1 MQLEGSRLKLVF
13 ELVVARAV
21 NYRCD
26 QVCSLCIVPCLEG
39 LCVSCGQSL
48 SLDPTNCTS
57 EAEEIGRDQCRMVQR
72 FRTLMQ
78 RSLMQ
83 GFRRDGK
90 GEGNKR
96 RLRMSP

>member
-39 LCVSCGQSL
+39 LCVSCGTNL
-48 SLDPTNCTS
+48 SLEPTNCTS
-57 EAEEIGRDQCRMVQR
+57 EAEEICRDQCSMVQP
-72 FRTLMQ
+72 FPTLNYI
-78 RSLMQ
+78 
-83 GFRRDGK
+83 DAK
-90 GEGNKR
+90 INKDSDQ
-96 RLRMSP
+96 MAKAKATSAVYG